1 VQPAPWWLRNKWRT
15 LTLFWL
21 AQGTLIYAL
30 AAPFTFD
37 FGSTIPGK
45 AATLLAPIAFT
56 AVFTALQALFV
67 LPIRRPTLSP
77 RSAPLYVSMAIAGL
91 LIAILVAA
99 GALAVAQVANIE
111 DDAFEHLEPYWVLA
125 TVGLSW
131 AVATPLLMA
140 FAAKGPRDAM
150 IRRLSARIFIGTV
163 IEAAAII
170 PLDVLVRR
178 RNDCMCAAGTYIA
191 LIVCAAVGLFVLGPA
206 VFLPLI
212 ARHRRRWHAGRCEVC
227 TYDMS
232 GTKNADR
239 CPECGAGWRAGRTT
253 PPSSST

>member
-1 VQPAPWWLRNKWRT
+1 MQSSPWWLRHKWRT
-15 LTLFWL
+15 LTIFWL
-21 AQGTLIYAL
+21 AQGTLIYSL

-77 RSAPLYVSMAIAGL
+77 RPASLYLSMAIAGF

-99 GALAVAQVANIE
+99 AVLAIVQVIHTE
-111 DDAFEHLEPYWVLA
+111 SDAFQYFDLPLIAA
-125 TVGLSW
+125 TLVVSW
-131 AVATPLLMA
+131 IAATPLLLA

-206 VFLPLI
+206 VFLPLL
-212 ARHRRRWHAGRCEVC
+212 ARHRRRWHAGRCEIC
-227 TYDMS
+227 NYDMS
-232 GTKNADR
+232 GCKDANR

-253 PPSSST
+253 PQAQI